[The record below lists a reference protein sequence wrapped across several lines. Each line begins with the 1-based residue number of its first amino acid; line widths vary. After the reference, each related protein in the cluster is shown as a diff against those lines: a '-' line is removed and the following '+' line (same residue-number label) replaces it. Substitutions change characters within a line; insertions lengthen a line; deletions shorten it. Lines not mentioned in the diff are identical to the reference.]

1 MRIVNR
7 LLAFIVAVAL
17 LGVSVIVIVEVIG
30 YAINGESVLV
40 PWMTWEQWAER
51 THFNSTVIKVWS
63 IILIVAGAILLIA
76 ELKPRRVTRVGLQS
90 DSRATE
96 TAITTKGI
104 AAVAKAATSEVDGIG
119 DSSASASRRRVS
131 VTATSATKEK
141 TDAQVLTAPVTTAVQ
156 TRLDS
161 LDMQQQP
168 RLSVHVKPRRR

>member
-7 LLAFIVAVAL
+7 LLAFIVALAL

-40 PWMTWEQWAER
+40 PWMTWEQWAES

-63 IILIVAGAILLIA
+63 IVLIVVGAILLIA

-90 DSRATE
+90 DSAATE
-96 TAITTKGI
+96 MAITTKGI
-104 AAVAKAATSEVDGIG
+104 AVVAKAATSELDGIG
-119 DSSASASRRRVS
+119 DASASASRRRVS
-131 VTATSATKEK
+131 VTATSATKNK
-141 TDAQVLTAPVTTAVQ
+141 TDAQSLSTPVTSAVQ
-156 TRLDS
+156 TSLDA
-161 LDMQQQP
+161 LDMQELP

>member
-63 IILIVAGAILLIA
+63 IILIVVGAILLIA

-119 DSSASASRRRVS
+119 DSSAS
-131 VTATSATKEK
+131 
-141 TDAQVLTAPVTTAVQ
+141 
-156 TRLDS
+156 
-161 LDMQQQP
+161 
-168 RLSVHVKPRRR
+168 

>member
-30 YAINGESVLV
+30 FAINGESVLV

-90 DSRATE
+90 DS
-96 TAITTKGI
+96 
-104 AAVAKAATSEVDGIG
+104 TSHGDGHY
-119 DSSASASRRRVS
+119 DKRNSSRGEGGNVRSRWHR
-131 VTATSATKEK
+131 
-141 TDAQVLTAPVTTAVQ
+141 
-156 TRLDS
+156 
-161 LDMQQQP
+161 
-168 RLSVHVKPRRR
+168 